1 MFNLE
6 SKQMR
11 LENES
16 FKMNL
21 NMKKE
26 AGRTDVCIE
35 LIFQGEI
42 NLTYCSG
49 FRPKVTGADNPT
61 RIFLRPI
68 DIKYIRSLH
77 EALRKSVDNVDF
89 RYSAT
94 YVNNE
99 GELVALNKKD
109 MTNLSNVLKVDYIN
123 PLPVNLKKSSE
134 RSRRIARKCH

>member
-6 SKQMR
+6 SKKIA

-21 NMKKE
+21 YMKKE
-26 AGRTDVCIE
+26 AGKTDVCIE

-49 FRPKVTGADNPT
+49 FRPKVTGVDNPS
-61 RIFLRPI
+61 RIFLRAI
-68 DIKYIRSLH
+68 DIKYIRSLQ

-99 GELVALNKKD
+99 GELVALNNKD
-109 MTNLSNVLKVDYIN
+109 MTTLSNVLKVDYIN
-123 PLPVNLKKSSE
+123 LTTGKIE
-134 RSRRIARKCH
+134 DR